1 MKDLKKRTNLL
12 YERGPSMF
20 RNYFKIAM
28 RNLIKQRVRSL
39 INIGGLALGMA
50 CCILIS
56 LYVFNE
62 VQYDQ
67 HSKADR
73 IFRVKFSLEL
83 NGNTYDEASIPFPAA
98 AAFRSEFPEVLKAV
112 RLYKEDQSVLLS
124 YGDKHFMEERL
135 LFADASLFDVFD
147 MVLLKG
153 NPATA
158 LEEPSS
164 VILTEE
170 TARKYFG
177 DEDPIGK
184 TVRFQNQAEL
194 KVTAVA
200 AALPNTSHLKFDAI
214 APLEFQLNKWKS
226 ETGSEGRENKWF
238 WTGSWTYLLLNEP
251 ASRMHIQENMP
262 AFVTKYYPDRIK
274 AGVQMELMPLKDIHL
289 YSHLDNELEPNGDIF
304 YVYVFGTIAV
314 LTLLIAGINFVNLTT
329 AQSID
334 RIKEISI
341 RKIVGAQPAQLV
353 LQVLCE
359 FILASFAAL
368 VIAIGIVEIALPYF
382 NWLAGQSLSLDR
394 LHTASGFSILMVSAI
409 AVGLLSGLYPAISF
423 SFFKPGSLLRSGSWK
438 KKETARKVLVV
449 SQFAVSITLI
459 VAIGI
464 IGRQLTFIK
473 EKNLGFEKEKT
484 LIIKAQSAVNN
495 QYEAFHSDLMRHSNV
510 LSVSGISDV
519 PGEGMSVYR
528 FVPQGGSR
536 ETPEALPLLLTDYD
550 LRDAVGIRLKEGRWF
565 SKDNPTDAAE
575 GFILNEA
582 AVSKLGWQGNALGKT
597 MELFGPGTN
606 AIAKSG
612 KIIGVIRDYHFES
625 LHQAVRPLVISI
637 DNYFSF
643 YAVKIGTGDVKP
655 ALTHLETVWS
665 QFSQGWPIE
674 YSFLDSRLDRIY
686 RSEEKLSQL
695 INRFAIIA
703 VVIASLGL
711 FGLSAYAAERRTK
724 EIGIRKVL
732 GAKVPG
738 IVALLSAE
746 YVSMIVVSSLIAW
759 PAAYFLLDRWLN
771 NFAYRIS
778 IDHWPFIIA
787 AVSALILGLITVSY
801 HAIKAATANPM
812 ESLKYE

>member
-1 MKDLKKRTNLL
+1 ML
-12 YERGPSMF
+12 
-20 RNYFKIAM
+20 RNYARM
-28 RNLIKQRVRSL
+28 AVRNLIKHRVRTL
-39 INIGGLALGMA
+39 INIGGLALGMS
-50 CCILIS
+50 CCIMIS
-56 LYVFNE
+56 LYVFQE
-62 VQYDQ
+62 VRYDRF

-73 IFRVKFSLEL
+73 IFRVNFSLEL
-83 NGNTYDEASIPFPAA
+83 NGNTYNEASVPFPAA
-98 AAFRSEFPEVLKAV
+98 AAFRSEFPEVVNSV
-112 RLYKEDQSVLLS
+112 RLYKENQTVLMS
-124 YGDKHFMEERL
+124 RGDKHFKEEL
-135 LFADASLFDVFD
+135 LFADASFVDVFD
-147 MVLLKG
+147 IVLLKG
-153 NPATA
+153 NTATA
-158 LEEPSS
+158 LADPSS

-184 TVRFQNQAEL
+184 TIRYQNQAEL
-194 KVTAVA
+194 KVTGVA
-200 AALPNTSHLKFDAI
+200 AGYPNESHLQFDAI
-214 APLEFQLNKWKS
+214 VPLEFQLNIWKGQ
-226 ETGSEGRENKWF
+226 TGSEGRENKWF
-238 WTGSWTYLLLNEP
+238 WTGSWTYLLLNDP
-251 ASRMHIQENMP
+251 VSAARIQEMMP
-262 AFVTKYYPDRIK
+262 AFVKKYYPDRIK

-341 RKIVGAQPAQLV
+341 RKIVGARPPQLV

-359 FILASFAAL
+359 FILAGLTAL

-382 NWLAGQSLSLDR
+382 NWLSGQSLSLDS
-394 LHTASGFSILMVSAI
+394 LHSVMGSVILLSGAIL
-409 AVGLLSGLYPAISF
+409 VGLISGLYPAISF
-423 SFFKPGSLLRSGSWK
+423 SFFKPGGLLKSGSWK
-438 KKETARKVLVV
+438 RKETARKVLVV
-449 SQFAVSITLI
+449 SQFAVSIMLI

-464 IGRQLTFIK
+464 IGRQLNFIK

-484 LIIKAQSAVNN
+484 VIIKAHSGVNN
-495 QYEAFHSDLMRHSNV
+495 QYEAFHSELMKHSNV
-510 LSVSGISDV
+510 VSVSGISDV

-528 FVPQGGSR
+528 FVPQGGTR

-550 LRDAVGIRLKEGRWF
+550 LPNAIGIRLKEGRWF

-582 AVSKLGWQGNALGKT
+582 AVEKLGWQGNALGKT

-606 AIAKSG
+606 TIAKSG

-625 LHQAVRPLVISI
+625 LHQAVKPLVISL

-643 YAVKIGTGDVKP
+643 YVLKIGTGDVKP
-655 ALTHLETVWS
+655 VLDHLEMVWS
-665 QFSQGWPIE
+665 KFAPGWPVE

-686 RSEEKLSQL
+686 RSEEKLSRL
-695 INRFAIIA
+695 INLFAIIA

-732 GAKVPG
+732 GARVSA
-738 IVALLSAE
+738 IVTMLSIE
-746 YVSMIVVSSLIAW
+746 YVSMIVISSLIAW
-759 PAAYFLLDRWLN
+759 PAAYLLLDKWLS

-778 IDHWPFIIA
+778 IDPGPFIIA
-787 AVSALILGLITVSY
+787 AVSALVLGLMTVSY
-801 HAIKAATANPM
+801 HAFKAATANPV
-812 ESLKYE
+812 EALKYE